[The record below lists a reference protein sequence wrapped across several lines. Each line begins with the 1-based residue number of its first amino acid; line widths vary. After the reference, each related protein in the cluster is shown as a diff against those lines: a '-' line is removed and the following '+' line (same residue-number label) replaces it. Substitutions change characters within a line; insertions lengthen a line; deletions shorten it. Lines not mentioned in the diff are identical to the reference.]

1 MIVHALKVVLFPLE
15 PWVKHLPALSLRQTR
30 PLSCSER
37 KDFPQ
42 SDLYK
47 GPYHPFIYSS
57 ILWNTSYLAL
67 KIRKYRIYNR
77 FQSFHTETLGL
88 KKKNISI
95 HVFTTDFYHS
105 HTYIKKKLSNYQY
118 IHILTDYFYLHN
130 SVLSSDDLDYEL
142 KRTPL

>member
-1 MIVHALKVVLFPLE
+1 MDDRGRVC
-15 PWVKHLPALSLRQTR
+15 LSDNAGRCLTHGSSGNNTTFSACTIN
-30 PLSCSER
+30 LSIYVFTT
-37 KDFPQ
+37 DFNHFT
-42 SDLYK
+42 K
-47 GPYHPFIYSS
+47 
-57 ILWNTSYLAL
+57 
-67 KIRKYRIYNR
+67 KK
-77 FQSFHTETLGL
+77 TLGL

-142 KRTPL
+142 KRTPLQPKLYLSVSRHNSNPPPMFFSTDF